1 MRYTVEDP
9 SAVTKLGLA
18 LSDAQDGD
26 EIVVRTSA
34 AAELAERGAKR
45 LNKSVS
51 ILVIPAENE
60 WNR

>member
-9 SAVTKLGLA
+9 NAATKLGLA

-34 AAELAERGAKR
+34 AAELAKRGAKR

>member
-9 SAVTKLGLA
+9 NAATKLGLA